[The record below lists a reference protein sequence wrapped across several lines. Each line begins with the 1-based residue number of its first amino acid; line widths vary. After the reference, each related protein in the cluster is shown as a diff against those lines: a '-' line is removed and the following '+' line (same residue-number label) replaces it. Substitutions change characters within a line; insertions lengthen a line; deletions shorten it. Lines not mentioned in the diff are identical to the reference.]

1 MTEQRTF
8 ECFVCK
14 NNGFPNVMVV
24 LAGKDERGVAIRKE
38 PTGETH
44 IHKTKL
50 ARGYNLQQQQVP
62 MTQPLSRE
70 KTTRDEAIENMHK
83 ENQEG
88 YAEYRKILKE
98 QVDATRFLA
107 EAIMELARAMRD
119 KGAVQTET

>member
-1 MTEQRTF
+1 M
-8 ECFVCK
+8 
-14 NNGFPNVMVV
+14 MVV

-50 ARGYNLQQQQVP
+50 ARGYTQQQVP
-62 MTQPLSRE
+62 MTQPLSGQ
-70 KTTRDEAIENMHK
+70 KTRDEAIENMHK

-88 YAEYRKILKE
+88 YAEYRKVMKE